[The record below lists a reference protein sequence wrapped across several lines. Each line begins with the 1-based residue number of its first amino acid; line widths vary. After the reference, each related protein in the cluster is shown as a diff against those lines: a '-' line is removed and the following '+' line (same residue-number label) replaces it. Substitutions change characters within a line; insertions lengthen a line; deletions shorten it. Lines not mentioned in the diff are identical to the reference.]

1 MRRRNFVALGVSFAG
16 VSFAGVSLV
25 GTASA
30 QAQTPDFPSKPIT
43 ILVGYAAGGNIDVT
57 ARTVGQAMSKV
68 LGQPVVIDNRPG
80 AAGLIAQTA
89 VAKARPDGYTL
100 VLAGTT
106 GFVLAP
112 RLVPTPPYTVEEFA
126 GIGSTSET
134 PLVLEVPANSRFKTF
149 AEFAAHAKANP
160 EAVRIG
166 HAGNGTTNHVAI
178 LRMQQMLGTKFTAV
192 PYKGS
197 SPAIT
202 DLLGGNIDA
211 VVDQIPSSI
220 GQLRSGAFKPLA
232 VTSLKRATDLPDTP
246 TLDELGLKGFEV
258 VTGSGLLAPAKTP
271 PATVKV
277 LGDAL
282 QKVLDDPEVQAK
294 LRGLGTEGRKMTP
307 DQYDALLK
315 KEDAAAAQMI
325 KDGLLKAE

>member
-1 MRRRNFVALGVSFAG
+1 MRRNSFISLGLSFAG
-16 VSFAGVSLV
+16 AAIV
-25 GTASA
+25 GPAA
-30 QAQTPDFPSKPIT
+30 ALAQTADFPSKPIT
-43 ILVGYAAGGNIDVT
+43 ILVGYAPGGNIDVT
-57 ARTVGQAMSKV
+57 ARTVGQALSKL
-68 LGQPVVIDNRPG
+68 LGQSVVIENRPG

-89 VAKARPDGYTL
+89 AAKAKPDGYTL

-112 RLVPTPPYTVEEFA
+112 RLVAQPPYTVDDFA
-126 GIGSTSET
+126 GLGTVSET
-134 PLVLEVPANSRFKTF
+134 PLVIEVPATSRFQSF
-149 AEFAAHAKANP
+149 AELAAFAKANP

-178 LRMQQMLGTKFTAV
+178 LRMQQMLGATFTAV

-197 SPAIT
+197 SPAIA
-202 DLLGGNIDA
+202 DLMGGNIDA
-211 VVDQIPSSI
+211 VVDQLPSSI
-220 GQLRSGAFKPLA
+220 GQLRAGTFKPLA
-232 VTSLKRATDLPDTP
+232 VTSLKRAADLPETP

-258 VTGSGLLAPAKTP
+258 VTGSGLLAPARTP

-282 QKVLDDPEVQAK
+282 QKVLDDPEVQAR

-307 DQYDALLK
+307 AQYDALLK
-315 KEDAAAAQMI
+315 KEDAAAAAMI
-325 KDGLLKAE
+325 KDGLLKTE